1 MHQMVHTRFMKR
13 ATITVTDD
21 LEPALEAYLRDQE
34 IKPSLT
40 RLLQMS
46 LREFLT
52 SRGYLRSPA
61 KRSSRPSSPPPR
73 ERQSPSTATRPPAPQ
88 TDIRP
93 FRPSEETDTT
103 LL

>member
-1 MHQMVHTRFMKR
+1 MKR

-21 LEPALEAYLRDQE
+21 LEPALDAYLRDQE
-34 IKPSLT
+34 IRPSLT
-40 RLLQMS
+40 GLLQIA

-61 KRSSRPSSPPPR
+61 KRPTRAPSASAP
-73 ERQSPSTATRPPAPQ
+73 ERQSPATTAPSPARQPEV
-88 TDIRP
+88 RP
-93 FRPSEETDTT
+93 FRPSEQTDTT